1 MSITFQLFH
10 AKAVVFQIN
19 SLEGVAVGLC
29 DFVLPVTLS
38 LPLVACAALWTKSL
52 IICTC
57 WLVYALPRSERAIM
71 YKYAT
76 HAQSGFQVSITNLL
90 LGVHGF
96 LYSSFPN
103 LFNNASPTA
112 YIIKYQIEGRWRRIN
127 HRGLRMCP
135 CLF

>member
-10 AKAVVFQIN
+10 ATAVVFQIN

-76 HAQSGFQVSITNLL
+76 HAQSGFIVAITDLL
-90 LGVHGF
+90 QA
-96 LYSSFPN
+96 YA
-103 LFNNASPTA
+103 ASCRA
-112 YIIKYQIEGRWRRIN
+112 
-127 HRGLRMCP
+127 
-135 CLF
+135 CLPIYFTTLLQLHTL